1 MSQCDILQDPH
12 NATILGCIFDTECI
26 TLMDRKLFDGDRGVG
41 AFWQIS
47 SILSLAEANLISNLF
62 DLDV

>member
-1 MSQCDILQDPH
+1 MSQCDILQDPR

-41 AFWQIS
+41 AGLHA
-47 SILSLAEANLISNLF
+47 SILAH
-62 DLDV
+62 